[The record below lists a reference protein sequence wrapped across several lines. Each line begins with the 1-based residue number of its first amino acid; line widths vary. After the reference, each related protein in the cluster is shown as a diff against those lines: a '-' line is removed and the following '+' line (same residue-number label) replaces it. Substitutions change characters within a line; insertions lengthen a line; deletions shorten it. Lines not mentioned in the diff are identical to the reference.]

1 MYSYLPTCLPSTY
14 LLTFYLPAYLLP
26 TCLPST
32 YLPTTPPS
40 PPLRD
45 MDTLLVAYPYRE
57 NLRNP
62 QVTGL
67 ASAIS

>member
-1 MYSYLPTCLPSTY
+1 MYSYLPTCFLPTC
-14 LLTFYLPAYLLP
+14 FLP